1 MTIYETIT
9 NHIVD
14 AIERGAGD
22 FKMPWHS
29 QGLGLA
35 MPHNA
40 KTGDLYKGSNTLTLW
55 IVKDSHGYSS
65 DTWATYK
72 QWAELGAQVRK
83 GEKAATGIYW
93 STFDKAVKNES
104 GEDDVERRM
113 FGKAFYVFN
122 ADQVDGYVAKQVEST
137 PDLTKTIERADS
149 AIAATQAIIRHM
161 GARAFYD
168 RVADSITMPDR
179 FRFTGT
185 ETSDAT
191 QSYYSTLLH
200 ELTHWTGAAA
210 RLDRTKGK
218 RFGDPAY
225 AFEELVAELGA
236 AFLCAEL
243 GISNEPRPDHAQ
255 YIENWLKVL
264 KSDPRAIFNAASC
277 ARAASEYILKH
288 KTQNEMQIAA

>member
-14 AIERGAGD
+14 AIEKGAGD

-29 QGLGLA
+29 KGAGLP

-40 KTGDLYKGSNTLTLW
+40 KTGGLYKGSNTLTLW
-55 IVKDSHGYSS
+55 IAKDAHGYAS

-72 QWAELGAQVRK
+72 QWAEMGAQVKK
-83 GEKAATGIYW
+83 GEKATTGIYW
-93 STFDKAVKNES
+93 STFDKTVKNES

-122 ADQVDGYVAKQVEST
+122 ADQVENYVPAITAQT
-137 PDLTKTIERADS
+137 PDLTQTLERADS
-149 AIAATQAIIRHM
+149 VIAATQATIRHM
-161 GARAFYD
+161 GARACYD
-168 RVADSITMPDR
+168 RVADTITMPDR

-200 ELTHWTGAAA
+200 ELTHWTGAPR

-243 GISNEPRPDHAQ
+243 GVSNEPRADHAQ

-264 KSDPRAIFNAASC
+264 KSDPRAIFSAASC
-277 ARAASEYILKH
+277 ARAASEYILKF
-288 KTQNEMQIAA
+288 TAQNAMPIAA